1 MRQESGRSMIEMV
14 GVLAIM
20 GMLTATAFALI
31 SLGISR
37 QKQSRVTDDVVT
49 IVSGVRSLLVDYDD
63 FSNIDN
69 STIFAAMSMSDKN
82 PYGGTYELT
91 VNPYNKRQ
99 FIVKINGLS
108 KSKFSIK
115 YIINSVY
122 GNVWRRIVDSRM
134 DCSNDM
140 SGCGSRF
147 DCGSNHNASHIL
159 ALSSLQ
165 KDVAVGISQRT

>member
-31 SLGISR
+31 SLGINR

-69 STIFAAMSMSDKN
+69 STIFAAMSVSNKN
-82 PYGGTYELT
+82 PYGGTYELA
-91 VNPYNKRQ
+91 VNSLNTRQ

-108 KSKFSIK
+108 KADCEALVTKAWIDSVGYISSDHKESGATGNCVEGNNNIVSI
-115 YIINSVY
+115 VY
-122 GNVWRRIVDSRM
+122 GE
-134 DCSNDM
+134 
-140 SGCGSRF
+140 
-147 DCGSNHNASHIL
+147 
-159 ALSSLQ
+159 
-165 KDVAVGISQRT
+165 

>member
-37 QKQSRVTDDVVT
+37 QKQSRVADDVVT
-49 IVSGVRSLLVDYDD
+49 IVSGVRTLLVDYDD

-82 PYGGTYELT
+82 PYGGTYELS

-108 KSKFSIK
+108 KSDCEALVTKAWTDSVGYISSEHKEGGATGNCADGDKNVVSI
-115 YIINSVY
+115 VY
-122 GNVWRRIVDSRM
+122 GE
-134 DCSNDM
+134 
-140 SGCGSRF
+140 
-147 DCGSNHNASHIL
+147 
-159 ALSSLQ
+159 
-165 KDVAVGISQRT
+165 

>member
-37 QKQSRVTDDVVT
+37 QKQSRVADDVVT
-49 IVSGVRSLLVDYDD
+49 IVSGVRTLLVDYDD

-82 PYGGTYELT
+82 PYGGTYELS

-108 KSKFSIK
+108 KSDCEALLTKAWTDSVGYISSEHKEGGATGNCADGDKNVVSI
-115 YIINSVY
+115 VY
-122 GNVWRRIVDSRM
+122 GE
-134 DCSNDM
+134 
-140 SGCGSRF
+140 
-147 DCGSNHNASHIL
+147 
-159 ALSSLQ
+159 
-165 KDVAVGISQRT
+165 

>member
-14 GVLAIM
+14 VVLAIM

-108 KSKFSIK
+108 KSDCEALLTKAWTDSVGYISSEHKEGGATGNCADGDKNVVSI
-115 YIINSVY
+115 VY
-122 GNVWRRIVDSRM
+122 GE
-134 DCSNDM
+134 
-140 SGCGSRF
+140 
-147 DCGSNHNASHIL
+147 
-159 ALSSLQ
+159 
-165 KDVAVGISQRT
+165 